1 MAIIELNNVYKIFG
15 SQPNQVLELVRG
27 GMGKEEVLDRTG
39 HTVGLNN
46 VSIAMEEG
54 KTSVVM
60 GLSGSGKSTL
70 IRHVNRLIDPTA
82 GEILVD
88 GTNVMGLDEDQ
99 LMAFRR
105 HKMSMVFQRFGLFPH
120 KTVVQNVAFGLEVQ
134 GVSLP
139 ERTAKAIENI
149 EIVGLKGFEEQYPT
163 QLSGGMQQR
172 VGLARALTTN
182 PDILLM
188 DEAFSALDPLIRSGM
203 QGQLI
208 ELQKTLHKT
217 ILFITH
223 DLDEALRLGDQIA
236 ILNHGELVQNGT
248 AEEIILNPADD
259 YVADFV
265 KDINKSKVIR
275 AQTIMEQA
283 SGYVGDVA
291 VESLPKVDVDQVVN
305 ALLPIMLESHSPLAV
320 TDTSGDIV
328 GVVTNKGVTATLW
341 Q

>member
-1 MAIIELNNVYKIFG
+1 
-15 SQPNQVLELVRG
+15 
-27 GMGKEEVLDRTG
+27 
-39 HTVGLNN
+39 
-46 VSIAMEEG
+46 
-54 KTSVVM
+54 
-60 GLSGSGKSTL
+60 
-70 IRHVNRLIDPTA
+70 
-82 GEILVD
+82 
-88 GTNVMGLDEDQ
+88 
-99 LMAFRR
+99 
-105 HKMSMVFQRFGLFPH
+105 
-120 KTVVQNVAFGLEVQ
+120 
-134 GVSLP
+134 
-139 ERTAKAIENI
+139 
-149 EIVGLKGFEEQYPT
+149 
-163 QLSGGMQQR
+163 
-172 VGLARALTTN
+172 
-182 PDILLM
+182 LM

-305 ALLPIMLESHSPLAV
+305 DLLPIMLESHSPLAV

>member
-105 HKMSMVFQRFGLFPH
+105 HKMSMVVQRFGLFPH

-305 ALLPIMLESHSPLAV
+305 DLLPIMLESHSPLAV